1 MLETFLQIVAATN
14 STPVVVPV
22 VDTATVPDLISQI
35 VSQFGTIMVILSALL
50 ASPGAIAFFNL
61 IRRNKE
67 RQAGQ
72 ELTGIYGQKLQ
83 SMEQQIKVL
92 AQFMYNI
99 TPQEQ
104 RDKMDQVGKPILE
117 NLDEKIDAFQKEL
130 DRLKSQLPTTTKAA
144 LTKV

>member
-1 MLETFLQIVAATN
+1 
-14 STPVVVPV
+14 
-22 VDTATVPDLISQI
+22 
-35 VSQFGTIMVILSALL
+35 MVNANLRL
-50 ASPGAIAFFNL
+50 APS
-61 IRRNKE
+61 KE